1 MSAEI
6 IAAHFA
12 AHARVVEESLR
23 ELQPIIAQ
31 TAEALIEALRGGG
44 KLITFGNGGSA
55 TQASHLATELIGRFA
70 RTRQPFPAIALSS
83 DAGAVTCIS
92 NDFGFE
98 ALFERQVTALALT
111 GDVVLG
117 FTTSGRSE
125 NVLRGLAAARKKG
138 ALTIAL
144 TGGVGLSAGAAADHL
159 LAVPSDSTA
168 HIQEVHLMIL
178 HVWCVCIDEA
188 LGNVS
193 DD

>member
-12 AHARVVEESLR
+12 THTRVVEESLR

-98 ALFERQVTALALT
+98 AIFERQVTALALT

-125 NVLRGLAAARKKG
+125 NVLRGLAAAREKG

-144 TGGVGLSAGAAADHL
+144 TGRAGLSAGDADHL

-178 HVWCVCIDEA
+178 HAWCVCIDEA
-188 LGNVS
+188 FGNAS

>member
-12 AHARVVEESLR
+12 AHRRVVEDSLR

-31 TAEALIEALRGGG
+31 TADVLIEALRGGG

-83 DAGAVTCIS
+83 DAGAMTCIS

-98 ALFERQVTALALT
+98 ALFERQITALALT

-144 TGGVGLSAGAAADHL
+144 TGSAGLNAGATDHL
-159 LAVPSDSTA
+159 LAVPSDTTA

-188 LGNVS
+188 LGNIS